1 MTVSV
6 TAFTNPLGC
15 LLGNF
20 FASEFLG
27 TVAN

>member
-1 MTVSV
+1 VTVAVS
-6 TAFTNPLGC
+6 AFTNPLGS